1 MTTWRHY
8 LHGNPF
14 TLRVLTDHHSLQWL
28 KTQPHLSLRQT
39 RWVEK
44 LAEFDYN
51 IEYQEG
57 KKNVVADALSRR
69 PDHRPTDM
77 HQPHLTLPISPNRS
91 TYHPAP
97 YFSDSKLRT
106 STIHFVNPSSTNH

>member
-1 MTTWRHY
+1 MAITNWRQY

-28 KTQPHLSLRQT
+28 KTQPHLSQRQT
-39 RWVEK
+39 RWMEK
-44 LAEFDYN
+44 LAEYDFT

-69 PDHRPTDM
+69 PDHRQYNNTD
-77 HQPHLTLPISPNRS
+77 TVTS
-91 TYHPAP
+91 
-97 YFSDSKLRT
+97 SDSSPST
-106 STIHFVNPSSTNH
+106 SSDFMIAVLTESSYAPPVGY